1 MSTIDIDLLK
11 NFSPLTSLSNSQ
23 LTELLADCELID
35 VAATKK
41 VFKRGDTSKHWFY
54 LVSGSLDLIDIEF
67 NITKLEGGTEEA
79 KHILDHNE
87 PHTCSAVSTSDCQLL
102 KIEKDR
108 MDLVLT
114 WNQAGSYLVAEL
126 LEDEE
131 EVEEEADWMSSL
143 LQSSLFQNIPPANIQ
158 QLFVKFKSKPVR
170 KGDVVVQE
178 GDFGEEFFVI
188 ESGQAEVK
196 RKMTGGEPVTLARLG
211 PGQFFGQEALIGE
224 TTRNASVVMTTNG
237 NLMKLGKDD
246 FKNLLQTPVL
256 NYVSVEDMH
265 KLVQSGHN
273 VKRIDVRLPI
283 EYTRN
288 KVENCRNIP
297 LSDLRSKFNTLDEET
312 TYVISCDGGRRCEL
326 GAYLINEAG
335 FQAVVLR
342 N

>member
-1 MSTIDIDLLK
+1 MTSLTNDLLK
-11 NFSPLTSLSNSQ
+11 RFSPLGSLSNHQ
-23 LTELLADCELID
+23 LTELLGSCELLNFS
-35 VAATKK
+35 TGKK
-41 VFKRGDTSKHWFY
+41 VFKRGDTSKSCYY
-54 LVSGSLDLIDIEF
+54 LVEGTLDLIDIEF
-67 NITKLEGGTEEA
+67 NITKLQGGESEA
-79 KHILDHNE
+79 CHILDHQE
-87 PHTCSAVSTSDCQLL
+87 PHTCSAVTTSDCILL
-102 KIEKDR
+102 KINKDK

-126 LEDEE
+126 QEDEE
-131 EVEEEADWMSSL
+131 EAVENDWMSSL

-158 QLFVKFKSKPVR
+158 QLFVKFSSKPVR
-170 KGDVVVQE
+170 KGDIIVQE
-178 GDFGEEFFVI
+178 GDYGEEFFVI

-196 RKMTGGEPVTLARLG
+196 RKMAGGEAVTLARLM

-224 TTRNASVVMTTNG
+224 TTRNASVVMSSDG

-256 NYVSVEDMH
+256 NYVTVEDMH
-265 KLVQSGHN
+265 NLVQSGHN

-283 EYTRN
+283 EYSHN

-297 LSDLRSKFNTLDEET
+297 LSDLRAKFDSLDEET

-326 GAYLINEAG
+326 GAYLLNEAG
-335 FQAVVLR
+335 YQAVVLK